1 MFKLSISIVALFIMA
16 ALVPAGSV
24 LAVEIPAVE
33 PAEEVVIKYRTPD
46 EEFVQIVLEQ
56 RTRAQ
61 AELIEHVVSRGE
73 TLTRI
78 ASKYGVTVATI
89 FQNNNITNPDRIW
102 PGQVLTFPS
111 FDGLIHTLGE
121 ESSVWEVAVAFSV
134 EPARI
139 IMANGLVNYELEK
152 GQVLVI
158 PGYVQPLPQV
168 QTIKVSRTALSHKN
182 TQAMNELPAIIW
194 PLQGRVSSLFGAHRG
209 SQRHNGLDIAAPTGT
224 PIKAVASGEV
234 VLSRFLSG
242 YGNTVIIEH
251 SPGFRTLYAHASR
264 LVAKEGD
271 QVAAGDTIALVG
283 STGNST
289 GPHLHFEIIYRDR
302 RIDPL
307 PILRR

>member
-1 MFKLSISIVALFIMA
+1 MFKLSLSIVALFVLA
-16 ALVPAGSV
+16 ALVPAGSA
-24 LAVEIPAVE
+24 LAVEIPAE
-33 PAEEVVIKYRTPD
+33 DIAEDVVSEYRTPD

-56 RTRAQ
+56 RTSAQ
-61 AELIEHVVSRGE
+61 AQLMEHVVSRGE
-73 TLTRI
+73 TLTGI
-78 ASKYGVTVATI
+78 ARQYGVTVATI
-89 FQNNNITNPDRIW
+89 CQNNNITNPDRIW

-111 FDGLIHTLGE
+111 FDGLIHTLEE
-121 ESSVWEVAVAFSV
+121 ESSVWEVAAGFSV

-158 PGYVQPLPQV
+158 PGYVRPLPQA
-168 QTIKVSRTALSHKN
+168 QASGISRSSLSHN
-182 TQAMNELPAIIW
+182 QAMHELPAIIW
-194 PLQGRVSSLFGAHRG
+194 PLQGRLTSLFGAPRAG
-209 SQRHNGLDIAAPTGT
+209 GRHNGLDIAAPAGT

-234 VLSRFLSG
+234 VLSRYNSG
-242 YGNTVIIEH
+242 YGYTVIIEH

-264 LVAKEGD
+264 LVAKKGQ
-271 QVAAGDTIALVG
+271 QVSAGDTIALVG

-289 GPHLHFEIIYRDR
+289 GPHLHFEIIYRSR

>member
-1 MFKLSISIVALFIMA
+1 MFKLSLSIVALFVLA
-16 ALVPAGSV
+16 ALVPAGSA
-24 LAVEIPAVE
+24 LAVEIPAE
-33 PAEEVVIKYRTPD
+33 DIAEDVVSEYRTPD

-56 RTRAQ
+56 RTSAQ
-61 AELIEHVVSRGE
+61 AQLMEHVVSRGE
-73 TLTRI
+73 TLTGI
-78 ASKYGVTVATI
+78 ARQYGVTVATI
-89 FQNNNITNPDRIW
+89 CQNNNITNPDRIW

-111 FDGLIHTLGE
+111 FDGLIHTLEE
-121 ESSVWEVAVAFSV
+121 ESSVWEVAAGFSV

-158 PGYVQPLPQV
+158 PGYVRPLPQA
-168 QTIKVSRTALSHKN
+168 QASGISRSSLSHN
-182 TQAMNELPAIIW
+182 QAMHELPAIIW
-194 PLQGRVSSLFGAHRG
+194 PLQGRLTSLFGAPRAG
-209 SQRHNGLDIAAPTGT
+209 RRHNGLDIAAPAGT

-234 VLSRFLSG
+234 VLSRYNSG
-242 YGNTVIIEH
+242 YGYTVIIEH

-264 LVAKEGD
+264 LVARKGQ
-271 QVAAGDTIALVG
+271 QVSAGDTIALVG

-289 GPHLHFEIIYRDR
+289 GPHLHFEIIYRSR